1 MRGAGIAAQRRTVI
15 WPVPCQLGLR
25 LRRIEIGSAREVRAQ
40 GQLPPIEPTRR
51 GGCQS
56 HTQSGGCRPRF
67 KAPFKRCCWRTDF
80 ALVSRVGG
88 EKGFLFKNTMEVP
101 PARARKLTKDPQP
114 SAVLIM
120 GNKIIASDFR
130 TIPPTAVDA
139 FAFAVQV

>member
-1 MRGAGIAAQRRTVI
+1 M
-15 WPVPCQLGLR
+15 
-25 LRRIEIGSAREVRAQ
+25 RRIDIGSALEVRAQ

-56 HTQSGGCRPRF
+56 HTTKWRMQ
-67 KAPFKRCCWRTDF
+67 APFKGCWRTDF
-80 ALVSRVGG
+80 ALASRVGL
-88 EKGFLFKNTMEVP
+88 EKRFLFKNTMEVP
-101 PARARKLTKDPQP
+101 PARTRKLTKNPQP
-114 SAVLIM
+114 SAVLIV